1 MIRNVVQIPYNSMD
15 VFLKNYFDT
24 KVDYTSVNDSKI
36 NYPLDI
42 IQSDSGLIIQIAC
55 VGADLDDISIT
66 TALDTLRIKY
76 DKPKL
81 DDSYNYVFK
90 SIAQRSFDLGYKVS
104 AKYDLNRI
112 EAKLSK
118 GLLSISIPY
127 EENQQPK
134 TINIIS
140 E

>member
-1 MIRNVVQIPYNSMD
+1 MIRNVVQIPFNSMD
-15 VFLKNYFDT
+15 VFLKNYYDT

-42 IQSDSGLIIQIAC
+42 IQSDSGLLIQIAC
-55 VGADLDDISIT
+55 VGADLEDISIT

-81 DDSYNYVFK
+81 DDGYNYVFK

-134 TINIIS
+134 SITIIS

>member
-1 MIRNVVQIPYNSMD
+1 MIRNVVQIPFNSMD
-15 VFLKNYFDT
+15 VFLKNYYDT

-42 IQSDSGLIIQIAC
+42 IQSDSGLLIQIAC

-118 GLLSISIPY
+118 GLLSISIHY

-134 TINIIS
+134 SINIIS

>member
-1 MIRNVVQIPYNSMD
+1 MIRNVVQIPFNSMD
-15 VFLKNYFDT
+15 VFLKNYYDT

-42 IQSDSGLIIQIAC
+42 IQSDSGLLIQIAC

-112 EAKLSK
+112 
-118 GLLSISIPY
+118 
-127 EENQQPK
+127 
-134 TINIIS
+134 
-140 E
+140 

>member
-1 MIRNVVQIPYNSMD
+1 MIRNVVEIPFNSMD

-24 KVDYTSVNDSKI
+24 KVDYTSVSDSKI

-42 IQSDSGLIIQIAC
+42 IQSDSGLLIQIAC
-55 VGADLDDISIT
+55 VGADLEDISIT

-81 DDSYNYVFK
+81 DDGYNYVFK

-134 TINIIS
+134 SIKIIS

>member
-1 MIRNVVQIPYNSMD
+1 MIRNVVQIPFNSMD
-15 VFLKNYFDT
+15 VFLKNYYDT

-42 IQSDSGLIIQIAC
+42 IQSDSGLLIQIAC

-134 TINIIS
+134 SITIIS

>member
-1 MIRNVVQIPYNSMD
+1 MD
-15 VFLKNYFDT
+15 VFLKNYYDT

-42 IQSDSGLIIQIAC
+42 IQSDSGLLIQIAC

-81 DDSYNYVFK
+81 DDNYNYVFK

-134 TINIIS
+134 SINIIS

>member
-1 MIRNVVQIPYNSMD
+1 MIRNVVQIPFNSMD
-15 VFLKNYFDT
+15 VFLKNYYDT

-42 IQSDSGLIIQIAC
+42 IQSDSGLLIQIAC

-118 GLLSISIPY
+118 GLLSISIHY
-127 EENQQPK
+127 E
-134 TINIIS
+134 
-140 E
+140 

>member
-81 DDSYNYVFK
+81 DDTYNYVFK

>member
-1 MIRNVVQIPYNSMD
+1 MD

-24 KVDYTSVNDSKI
+24 KVDYTSVSDSKI

-42 IQSDSGLIIQIAC
+42 IQSDSGLLIQIAC
-55 VGADLDDISIT
+55 VGADLEDISIT

-81 DDSYNYVFK
+81 DDGYNYVFK

-134 TINIIS
+134 SINIIS

>member
-1 MIRNVVQIPYNSMD
+1 MIRNVVQITYNSMD

>member
-1 MIRNVVQIPYNSMD
+1 MIRNVVQIPFNSMD
-15 VFLKNYFDT
+15 VFLKNYYDT

-42 IQSDSGLIIQIAC
+42 IQSDSGLLIQIAC

-134 TINIIS
+134 SINIIS